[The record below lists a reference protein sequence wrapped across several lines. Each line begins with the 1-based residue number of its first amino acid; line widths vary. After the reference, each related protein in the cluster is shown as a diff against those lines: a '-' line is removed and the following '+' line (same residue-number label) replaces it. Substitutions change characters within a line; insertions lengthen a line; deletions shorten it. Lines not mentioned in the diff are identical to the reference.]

1 MTRIFK
7 GRAMNDRSDKSLE
20 QHRSKQLERAFFFK
34 RLAIGADDPDF
45 SAKLKPLADEYER
58 EAARATLEMA
68 EPAMQQETTARRIT
82 PGHRTG

>member
-1 MTRIFK
+1 
-7 GRAMNDRSDKSLE
+7 MNDRSDKSLE

-68 EPAMQQETTARRIT
+68 EPAMQQETTARRIM